1 MESSRR
7 QQTQADLG
15 MDFAKED
22 QKREAALAK
31 EQARADKKAA
41 KREKMMNMPSYRL
54 MVGTAKYMD
63 KYFLDPILGF
73 VLPAGIGDALSSVL
87 AFPFIYYSL
96 CVVKSIP
103 LTLAVI
109 YNILMDVLI
118 GSIPFYIGDVLD
130 VFKRSYVENLKLIT
144 GYIEDDKEIINKEL
158 DGILGGTFLFAV
170 GRAVIGFFVFVNT
183 MIISYL
189 DRKKEFDIFKNLG
202 MTSKQI
208 NTLILGEGLTYGLV
222 ISAIIAF
229 CVGTVE
235 LLGKL
240 ILVGESWNYRSRNI
254 HRL

>member
-31 EQARADKKAA
+31 EQAWADKKAA

-54 MVGTAKYMD
+54 IVGTAKYMD

-144 GYIEDDKEIINKEL
+144 GYIEDDKEIINKVNKKVFW
-158 DGILGGTFLFAV
+158 TAV
-170 GRAVIGFFVFVNT
+170 FIVVLCWLIYL
-183 MIISYL
+183 IISWA
-189 DRKKEFDIFKNLG
+189 
-202 MTSKQI
+202 
-208 NTLILGEGLTYGLV
+208 
-222 ISAIIAF
+222 ISLSTWAYDWIVSLF
-229 CVGTVE
+229 
-235 LLGKL
+235 
-240 ILVGESWNYRSRNI
+240 
-254 HRL
+254 

>member
-1 MESSRR
+1 M
-7 QQTQADLG
+7 
-15 MDFAKED
+15 
-22 QKREAALAK
+22 
-31 EQARADKKAA
+31 ADKKAA

-118 GSIPFYIGDVLD
+118 GAIPFYIGDVLD

-144 GYIEDDKEIINKEL
+144 GYIEDDKEIINML
-158 DGILGGTFLFAV
+158 NILAFCIVLFIV
-170 GRAVIGFFVFVNT
+170 VFCWLIYL
-183 MIISYL
+183 IISW
-189 DRKKEFDIFKNLG
+189 
-202 MTSKQI
+202 S
-208 NTLILGEGLTYGLV
+208 
-222 ISAIIAF
+222 ISLSTWAYDWIVSLF
-229 CVGTVE
+229 
-235 LLGKL
+235 
-240 ILVGESWNYRSRNI
+240 
-254 HRL
+254 